1 MNLLQQL
8 FVGFH
13 PDEVF
18 GPLYPG
24 AKSLV
29 SVDMAE
35 LIIVFGTI
43 AASLWVMVILGNW
56 WSR

>member
-1 MNLLQQL
+1 MELAGL
-8 FVGFH
+8 FIGFH
-13 PDEVF
+13 PDDVF

-24 AKSLV
+24 AKVLF

-43 AASLWVMVILGNW
+43 AMSLGLMVVFGNW

>member
-1 MNLLQQL
+1 MDLLGL
-8 FVGFH
+8 FIGFH

-18 GPLYPG
+18 GS
-24 AKSLV
+24 KV

-35 LIIVFGTI
+35 LLVVFGTI
-43 AASLWVMVILGNW
+43 AISLGIMVVLGNW